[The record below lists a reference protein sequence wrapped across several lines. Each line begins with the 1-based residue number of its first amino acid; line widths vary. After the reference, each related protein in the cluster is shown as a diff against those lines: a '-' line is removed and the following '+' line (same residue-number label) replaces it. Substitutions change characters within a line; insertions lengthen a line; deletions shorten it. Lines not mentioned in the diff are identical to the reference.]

1 MAETDR
7 RLGMKN
13 RLWMPSAIGMLLFLA
28 GCGFENRVPIE
39 MASMSQSQP
48 LGNEKSLDSTIRFD
62 IGSLEITSG
71 KSALYSYDL
80 EYDKA
85 SYAPEVRY
93 DVADGSKEGHF
104 SFDLNSMHRAGLR
117 RERQSN
123 RLRLAFTDSIPL
135 DLKVNAG
142 VGDARLSL
150 TGLKISR
157 IDFESGVGGAKIS
170 AYEPNPIPCEFVRLK
185 NGVGGFDATGLGNLN
200 FKDFE
205 FEGGVGGAN
214 LDFSGD
220 WKQDANILIQV
231 GVGGVTVRMPREI
244 GVRVEAEKHFL
255 SGLHLDGF
263 DQRDS
268 FYYSHNYDSA
278 AIKVSV
284 RVETGIGGMKI
295 TWL

>member
-1 MAETDR
+1 
-7 RLGMKN
+7 MKK
-13 RLWMPSAIGMLLFLA
+13 RLWMLGAIGILLSFS
-28 GCGFENRVPIE
+28 GCRFENRVPIE
-39 MASMSQSQP
+39 MTSMSQSQP
-48 LGNEKSLDSTIRFD
+48 LGNEKSLDSTIHFD

-71 KSALYSYDL
+71 KSALYSFDL

-85 SYAPEVRY
+85 SYRPDAKY
-93 DVADGSKEGHF
+93 DPPGDSGEGRF
-104 SFDLNSMHRAGLR
+104 TFDLNSMHRAGLR
-117 RERQSN
+117 RERQNN
-123 RLRLAFTDSIPL
+123 RLLLAFTDSIPL
-135 DLKVNAG
+135 DLKVNTG

-150 TGLKISR
+150 TGLKVAR

-170 AYEPNPIPCEFVRLK
+170 AYEPNPIQCEFVRLK

-200 FKDFE
+200 FRDFE

-220 WKQDANILIQV
+220 WKQDANIRIQV

-268 FYYSHNYDSA
+268 FYYSRNYDTA
-278 AIKVSV
+278 TIKVSV
-284 RVETGIGGMKI
+284 QVETGIGGMKI

>member
-1 MAETDR
+1 
-7 RLGMKN
+7 MKN
-13 RLWMPSAIGMLLFLA
+13 SSWMLGALGPLLLLS
-28 GCGFENRVPIE
+28 GCRFENRVPID
-39 MASMSQSQP
+39 MTSISQSQP
-48 LGNEKSLDSTIRFD
+48 LGKEKSLDSTIRFD

-71 KSALYSYDL
+71 KNSLYSYDL
-80 EYDKA
+80 EYDRA
-85 SYAPEVRY
+85 SYTPDIQYSEAT
-93 DVADGSKEGHF
+93 AEGNARLAF
-104 SFDLNSMHRAGLR
+104 NLESMHRAGLR
-117 RERQSN
+117 RGRQGN
-123 RLRLAFTDSIPL
+123 RLRLALSDSIPISL
-135 DLKVNAG
+135 NVNAG

-157 IDFESGVGGAKIS
+157 IEFESGVGGAKLS
-170 AYEPNPIPCEFVRLK
+170 AYEPNSVPCEFVRLK

-200 FKDFE
+200 FKEFE

-220 WKQDANILIQV
+220 WKQNAEIGIQV
-231 GVGGVTVRMPREI
+231 GVGGVTVRMPRDI

-263 DQRDS
+263 DQRGS
-268 FYYSHNYDSA
+268 FYYSRNYDTA
-278 AIKVSV
+278 TIKVSV

>member
-1 MAETDR
+1 
-7 RLGMKN
+7 MKN
-13 RLWMPSAIGMLLFLA
+13 RSRMLSAVGMLLLFA

-39 MASMSQSQP
+39 MTSMNQSQP
-48 LGNEKSLDSTIRFD
+48 LGHEKALDSTIHFD

-71 KSALYSYDL
+71 KSALYSLDL

-85 SYAPEVRY
+85 SYEPDVQYDAPT
-93 DVADGSKEGHF
+93 GSGEGHF
-104 SFDLNSMHRAGLR
+104 TFDLNSMHRGGLR
-117 RERQSN
+117 RERQNN
-123 RLRLAFTDSIPL
+123 RLLLAFNDSIPL
-135 DLKVNAG
+135 SLKVNAG

-150 TGLKISR
+150 TGLKVAR

-170 AYEPNPIPCEFVRLK
+170 DYEPNPIPCEFVRLK

-200 FKDFE
+200 FREFE

-214 LDFSGD
+214 LDFSGE
-220 WKQDANILIQV
+220 WKRDADIRIQV

-244 GVRVEAEKHFL
+244 GVKVEAEKHFL

-268 FYYSHNYDSA
+268 FYYSRNYDTA
-278 AIKVSV
+278 TIRVSV

>member
-1 MAETDR
+1 
-7 RLGMKN
+7 MKN
-13 RLWMPSAIGMLLFLA
+13 SSLTLGAMGTLLLLA

-39 MASMSQSQP
+39 MTSMSQSHP
-48 LGNEKSLDSTIRFD
+48 LGKEKSLDSTIRFD

-71 KSALYSYDL
+71 KNALYSFDL
-80 EYDKA
+80 DYDKA
-85 SYAPEVRY
+85 SYTP
-93 DVADGSKEGHF
+93 DVKYEAAAADGEGRF
-104 SFDLNSMHRAGLR
+104 TFDLNSMHRAGLR
-117 RERQSN
+117 RERQRN
-123 RLRLAFTDSIPL
+123 RLRLSLNDSIPINL
-135 DLKVNAG
+135 RVNAG

-150 TGLKISR
+150 TGMKIAR
-157 IDFESGVGGAKIS
+157 IEFESGVGGAKIS
-170 AYEPNPIPCEFVRLK
+170 AYEPNSIPCEFVRLK

-200 FKDFE
+200 FKEFE

-214 LDFSGD
+214 LDFSGE
-220 WKQDANILIQV
+220 WKQNADIRIEV
-231 GVGGVTVRMPREI
+231 GVGGVTVRMPRDI

-268 FYYSHNYDSA
+268 YYYSRNYDAA

-284 RVETGIGGMKI
+284 RVETGIGGIKI

>member
-1 MAETDR
+1 
-7 RLGMKN
+7 MKN
-13 RLWMPSAIGMLLFLA
+13 HLWILSATGMLLLLA

-39 MASMSQSQP
+39 MTSMSQSQP
-48 LGNEKSLDSTIRFD
+48 LGHEKSLDSTIHFD

-71 KSALYSYDL
+71 KSALYSFDL

-85 SYAPEVRY
+85 SYRPEARY
-93 DVADGSKEGHF
+93 DAPASSGEGHF
-104 SFDLNSMHRAGLR
+104 TFDLNSMHRGGLR
-117 RERQSN
+117 RERQNN
-123 RLRLAFTDSIPL
+123 RLRLAFTDEIPL
-135 DLKVNAG
+135 SLKVNAG

-150 TGLKISR
+150 TGLKVAR

-185 NGVGGFDATGLGNLN
+185 NGVGGFEATGLGNLN
-200 FKDFE
+200 FREFE

-220 WKQDANILIQV
+220 WKQDANIRIQV

-244 GVRVEAEKHFL
+244 GVKVEAEKHFL

-263 DQRDS
+263 DQKDS
-268 FYYSHNYDSA
+268 FYYSRNYDTA
-278 AIKVSV
+278 TIRVSV

>member
-1 MAETDR
+1 MR
-7 RLGMKN
+7 KSFWMLG
-13 RLWMPSAIGMLLFLA
+13 AISTLLLLP
-28 GCGFENRVPIE
+28 GCRFENRVPID
-39 MASMSQSQP
+39 MASMNQSQP
-48 LGNEKSLDSTIRFD
+48 LGKEKSLDSTIRFD
-62 IGSLEITSG
+62 IGSLEITSD
-71 KSALYSYDL
+71 KSALYSFDL
-80 EYDKA
+80 DYDKA
-85 SYAPEVRY
+85 SYAPEVKY
-93 DVADGSKEGHF
+93 DAALSGGEGRF
-104 SFDLNSMHRAGLR
+104 TFDLNSMHRAGLR

-123 RLRLAFTDSIPL
+123 RLRLAFNDSIPL
-135 DLKVNAG
+135 NLKVNAG

-157 IDFESGVGGAKIS
+157 IEFESGVGGAKIS
-170 AYEPNPIPCEFVRLK
+170 AYEPNSIPCEIVRLK

-220 WKQDANILIQV
+220 WKQNANIRIQV
-231 GVGGVTVRMPREI
+231 GVGGVTVRMPRDI
-244 GVRVEAEKHFL
+244 GVKVEAEKHFL

-268 FYYSHNYDSA
+268 FYYSRNYNNA
-278 AIKVSV
+278 TIRVSV

-295 TWL
+295 SWL